1 MLKFSDR
8 AIQEVLSALK
18 AEENGDD
25 MVLRVKVNQE
35 APPPHRHS
43 MAFVPAAEKEAVDE
57 EFDGGGFRVII
68 DPASKKELE
77 GGSVD
82 FVVSA
87 TGPGF
92 KIDPPKT
99 VIKDPRGPAI
109 QKLIDEKINP
119 GVASHGG
126 FVELINVEENRVYVR
141 LGGGCQGCGMVDVTL
156 KHGIQNM
163 IQEKIPSI
171 TEVLDVTDHAS
182 GSNPYYQPGK

>member
-1 MLKFSDR
+1 MLKFSER
-8 AIQEVLSALK
+8 AIKEVLSALK
-18 AEENGDD
+18 AEENKEGL
-25 MVLRVKVNQE
+25 VLRVKVNQG
-35 APPPHRHS
+35 APLPHRHS
-43 MAFVPAAEKEAVDE
+43 MAFIPASEKEPVDE

-92 KIDPPKT
+92 KIEPPKT
-99 VIKDPRGPAI
+99 AISDPRGPAI

-126 FVELINVEENRVYVR
+126 FVELINVKDNRVYVR

-163 IQEKIPSI
+163 IQEQIPSI
-171 TEVLDVTDHAS
+171 TEILDVTDHAS
-182 GSNPYYQPGK
+182 GTNPYYQPGK

>member
-1 MLKFSDR
+1 MLKFSER
-8 AIQEVLSALK
+8 AIQEIKSALE
-18 AEENGDD
+18 AEENKEG
-25 MVLRVKVNQE
+25 MVLRVKVNE
-35 APPPHRHS
+35 GAPPPHRHS
-43 MAFVPAAEKEAVDE
+43 MAFVPAAEKESVDE

-68 DPASKKELE
+68 DPASKKELG

-99 VIKDPRGPAI
+99 VMKDPRGPAI

-119 GVASHGG
+119 GVATHGG

-163 IQEKIPSI
+163 IQEQIPSI

-182 GSNPYYQPGK
+182 GTNPYYQPGK